1 MKAKRIM
8 VEQLFDRGFS
18 TGEIFQQVKCLGINK
33 LFMYRTINQLLETNS
48 CKNTAWAGRRR
59 SARIKER
66 IKRIPPKCQYTPE
79 HLLFLAQSEAHQL
92 LGQKY
97 IPKPSG
103 IRDA

>member
-48 CKNTAWAGRRR
+48 CKNIAQPGHRR
-59 SARIKER
+59 SAHTKECIK
-66 IKRIPPKCQYTPE
+66 
-79 HLLFLAQSEAHQL
+79 
-92 LGQKY
+92 
-97 IPKPSG
+97 
-103 IRDA
+103 